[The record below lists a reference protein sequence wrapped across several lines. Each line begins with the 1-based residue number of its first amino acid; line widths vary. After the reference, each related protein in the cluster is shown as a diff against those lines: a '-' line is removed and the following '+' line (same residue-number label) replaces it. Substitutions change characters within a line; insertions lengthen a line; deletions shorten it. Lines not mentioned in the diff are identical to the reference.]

1 MCGRRKTNAFLACRR
16 SAAKDGNAISTAP
29 AAAGTASLQGGQ
41 PVIHTEDL
49 TKVYAGTDFAAV
61 DKLNLDVQAGEIF
74 GLLGPNGA
82 GKTTTAGMLTTRV
95 VPTSGRALLAGIDVA
110 AHPALAKQVSGIVS
124 QQNTLDRQLT
134 VWENLYF
141 HGRLFGIG
149 ARDSRRIADE
159 LLAQFQLSKW
169 AKASVYALS
178 GGMAQRLMVARA
190 IFHRP
195 SVLFLDEPTAGLDPQ
210 SRLAL
215 WDLLGELHQQG
226 QTIMLTTH
234 YMEEADQLCDRVAI
248 MDHGRILALDT
259 PAALKQ
265 SIGADTVVT
274 IKAAGDLARLA
285 ELISADVEG
294 VTRTR
299 QADGAL
305 QLHVQGSD
313 RLIPRIVLVAEKAG
327 YDLADLS
334 VAEPT
339 LETVFINLTGK
350 ELRED

>member
-1 MCGRRKTNAFLACRR
+1 MTSKPASTNAEPAV
-16 SAAKDGNAISTAP
+16 AADRG
-29 AAAGTASLQGGQ
+29 
-41 PVIHTEDL
+41 VIHTEDL
-49 TKVYAGTDFAAV
+49 TKVYPGTDFAAV
-61 DKLNLDVQAGEIF
+61 DQLNLDVRAGEIF

-95 VPTSGRALLAGIDVA
+95 VPTSGKAFLAGIDVGA
-110 AHPALAKQVSGIVS
+110 QPALAKQLSGIVS

-149 ARDSRRIADE
+149 AKESRKIADQ
-159 LLAQFQLSKW
+159 LLARFQLTKW

-215 WDLLGELHQQG
+215 WDLLRELHDDG
-226 QTIMLTTH
+226 QTILLTTH

-248 MDHGRILALDT
+248 MDHGRVLALDT
-259 PAALKQ
+259 PASLKR
-265 SIGADTVVT
+265 SIGADTIVSLRT
-274 IKAAGDLARLA
+274 TGDLDKLGELLA
-285 ELISADVEG
+285 NDVAG

-299 QADGAL
+299 AADGRL
-305 QLHVQGSD
+305 ELHVQGVD
-313 RLIPRIVLVAEKAG
+313 RLVPRIVLAAEHG
-327 YDLADLS
+327 GFDLLDVS

-339 LETVFINLTGK
+339 LETVFINLTGR
-350 ELRED
+350 ELREE